1 MGFSPL
7 TRAKTEEN
15 NGFRT
20 RPYRMF
26 SQPGG
31 LWASSETHSVEN
43 PQLKADKGELLM
55 QESIARLST
64 PR

>member
-1 MGFSPL
+1 
-7 TRAKTEEN
+7 
-15 NGFRT
+15 
-20 RPYRMF
+20 MF